1 MIEDDKIQQLIFKKK
16 LSHMFPEL
24 LIFILSTPT
33 EAIDFLEENEV
44 DLIFLDLNLPE
55 MSGWEIIDL
64 LKKNSIQSK
73 LILVSS
79 SVSEEDKERV
89 RNDGFI
95 HAIYEKFLNKTDL
108 FEIFTN

>member
-1 MIEDDKIQQLIFKKK
+1 
-16 LSHMFPEL
+16 MFPEL

-44 DLIFLDLNLPE
+44 DLIFLDLNLPQ
-55 MSGWEIIDL
+55 MNGWEMIDL
-64 LKKNSIQSK
+64 LKKNSIHSK

-79 SVSEEDKERV
+79 SVSEKDKERV

-95 HAIYEKFLNKTDL
+95 HGIYEKFLSETDL
-108 FEIFTN
+108 FEIFIN